1 MVGSA
6 GGEYITPFG
15 FFRQTFFSLREVEFD
30 GNLPKPPRPPAF
42 PTRSKEPKGLSLLT
56 FLLEWGIRPRYRR
69 LFFRMCILLSQH
81 SLRKVL
87 KTLTGPAAVVDVS
100 ARDGLQAEPSPLSP
114 ARRAKWIRLLLDAG
128 VPEVEAGSFV
138 SPRRVPQM
146 AGAGEL
152 AALLRPWSPR
162 LWFLV
167 PNRRGAEEALA
178 AGVANLVCVVSATET
193 HSRDNLGRPIARVL
207 DDLRDVARLAE
218 GTGTRFRASISVAWA
233 DPVEGAVPPTRVR
246 TIAAQLRDMG
256 FPEITLC
263 DTWGRASPVE
273 VAALIGHLAGAFEAD
288 RIGLHLHDTFGTA
301 AAGLLAGALAGVRR
315 FDGSVGGLGGCPFV
329 EGARGNI
336 ATEAVVRLLQ
346 GMGLETGV
354 DEAALGVAARE
365 CLTMLREEGRASC
378 TGAD

>member
-1 MVGSA
+1 
-6 GGEYITPFG
+6 
-15 FFRQTFFSLREVEFD
+15 
-30 GNLPKPPRPPAF
+30 
-42 PTRSKEPKGLSLLT
+42 
-56 FLLEWGIRPRYRR
+56 
-69 LFFRMCILLSQH
+69 
-81 SLRKVL
+81 
-87 KTLTGPAAVVDVS
+87 
-100 ARDGLQAEPSPLSP
+100 
-114 ARRAKWIRLLLDAG
+114 
-128 VPEVEAGSFV
+128 
-138 SPRRVPQM
+138 M
-146 AGAGEL
+146 AGAAEL

-193 HSRDNLGRPIARVL
+193 HSRENLGRPIDRVL

-218 GTGTRFRASISVAWA
+218 ESGARCRASISVAWA

-246 TIAAQLRDMG
+246 TIAAELLDMG
-256 FPEITLC
+256 FPELTLC

-273 VAALIGHLAGAFEAD
+273 VVALIEHLAGVFAAD

-301 AAGLLAGALAGVRR
+301 AAGLLAGVLAGVRR

-329 EGARGNI
+329 QGARGNI

-354 DEAALGVAARE
+354 DEAALGAATRE
-365 CLTMLREEGRASC
+365 CLTMLREEG
-378 TGAD
+378 GAPCPRTD